1 MEEQPITYFAPDRA
15 LYTEKRHAVTCV
27 HKLDFHLVIST
38 KYRRPVLVGDVGQL
52 VRDLI
57 VQKAAELET
66 WLLGV
71 AVQPE
76 HVHILIGLKP
86 TQSVAEIVG
95 QTKGVTSFQAF
106 KQFPDLLEAIGE
118 PKLWSGGYFASSVG
132 KTNVAQNIAYL
143 QRQHEHHA
151 LPDD

>member
-15 LYTEKRHAVTCV
+15 LYTEKRHAATCV

-38 KYRRPVLVGDVGQL
+38 KYRRPVLVGEVGRL
-52 VRDLI
+52 ARDLI

-95 QTKGVTSFQAF
+95 QIKGLTSFQAF
-106 KQFPDLLEAIGE
+106 KQFPDLLEAIL
-118 PKLWSGGYFASSVG
+118 PAVWARPMSHRTSPISNDNTSTTLC
-132 KTNVAQNIAYL
+132 
-143 QRQHEHHA
+143 QRIER
-151 LPDD
+151 